1 MSQKAQPAQA
11 EGKVPAASWAM
22 LGLLFIV
29 YFFNFVDRQI
39 LSILANDIKADL
51 GIGDDQLGFLYG
63 TAFAIFYAVFGI
75 PLGWLAD
82 RTHRLRLLSA
92 GLAIWSAMT
101 VLSGFAKSFGQL
113 TFARIGVGVGEAAA
127 NPCAYSL
134 ISDTFPKRLRA
145 TALSIYSAGLFLG
158 SGLSLVLGGLIVDA
172 WDKAYPIEAPLGL
185 AGWQAAF
192 LVVGAPGLLLAL
204 VLLML
209 REPDR
214 EQALTSQVNIWG
226 GFAAQLMD
234 IVPPF
239 TLISVLRRGMPAL
252 GWHMLGVACIAIV
265 AGIMTLALGNAL
277 QFTLLAIGY
286 YAIFSWASASR
297 QKDDATF
304 AATWGNAPFMAIL
317 VAYSA
322 ISYIGYTSVLWAAP
336 YAERTFALSKSEL
349 GVLIGSANAL
359 GGFLGVIAGGMLA
372 DRFAVWRENAR
383 LLVPLGA
390 LVLPVPLILI
400 GYSTGSITVFVMSN
414 FFTQM
419 ATASALG
426 ACAAA
431 SQALVVPQMRGTAT
445 AIFLLGPTMIG
456 LAFGPFIAGHLS
468 ELTGSLA
475 LGVKWSLVAAIP
487 GLLALLVA
495 HRSYGASR

>member
-1 MSQKAQPAQA
+1 
-11 EGKVPAASWAM
+11 M

-92 GLAIWSAMT
+92 GLALWSAMT

-134 ISDTFPKRLRA
+134 IADTFPKRLRA

-158 SGLSLVLGGLIVDA
+158 SGLSLVLGGLIVEG
-172 WDKAYPIEAPLGL
+172 WEEAYPLDAPLGL

-192 LVVGAPGLLLAL
+192 MIVGAPGLLLAL
-204 VLLML
+204 ILLML

-214 EQALTSQVNIWG
+214 EQSLAKQASIWR
-226 GFAAQLMD
+226 GFASQLMD
-234 IVPPF
+234 IVPPL
-239 TLISVLRRGMPAL
+239 TLICVLRRGMPAL
-252 GWHMLGVACIAIV
+252 GWHLLGAGCIAIF
-265 AGIMTLALGNAL
+265 AGIMSLALGNAL

-297 QKDDATF
+297 QKDRNTF
-304 AATWGNAPFMAIL
+304 AATWGSAPFMAIL
-317 VAYSA
+317 LAYSA

-359 GGFLGVIAGGMLA
+359 GGFLGVIAGGVLA
-372 DRFAVWRENAR
+372 DRFAARHENAR

-400 GYSTGSITVFVMSN
+400 GYSTGSITIFVISN

-431 SQALVVPQMRGTAT
+431 SQALVAPQMRGTAT

-456 LAFGPFIAGHLS
+456 LAFGPFMAGHVS

-475 LGVKWSLVAAIP
+475 LGVKSSLVAAIP
-487 GLLALLVA
+487 GLLALLIA
-495 HRSYGASR
+495 YRSYGTAR